1 MNGLG
6 ECALGAEISQ
16 DRSRCAVA
24 KAWRESVSRLAVKV
38 AWHGVTGAAA
48 DVVDALYVADDP
60 VSVALDP
67 RSPSATL
74 CGQLAERGIV
84 VVRLGAEDVAVAHG
98 EFRDLVAT
106 GKLRHFDQA
115 GLTAAVRGAQE
126 RPLSGA
132 VALERRVASDQSPLT
147 ASEFA
152 VWAFTRWEELSRP
165 GAWVV

>member
-1 MNGLG
+1 MSGLG

-84 VVRLGAEDVAVAHG
+84 VARLGPEDGAVAHG
-98 EFRDLVAT
+98 EFRDLVAA
-106 GKLRHFDQA
+106 GELRHFDQA
-115 GLTAAVRGAQE
+115 GLRAPVGGAQG

-132 VALERRVASDQSPLT
+132 AGLGRAVPADHAPRRS
-147 ASEFA
+147 
-152 VWAFTRWEELSRP
+152 
-165 GAWVV
+165 GG

>member
-1 MNGLG
+1 MSGLG

-16 DRSRCAVA
+16 DRARCAVA

-84 VVRLGAEDVAVAHG
+84 VARLGPEDVAVAHG

-126 RPLSGA
+126 RPPSGA
-132 VALERRVASDQSPLT
+132 GAFGRARPSGQLALT
-147 ASEFA
+147 
-152 VWAFTRWEELSRP
+152 
-165 GAWVV
+165 G

>member
-1 MNGLG
+1 MAWVNARWVRRSARTGR
-6 ECALGAEISQ
+6 GARWQ
-16 DRSRCAVA
+16 RRGGGRRRGWVGGGRGSRAGVA
-24 KAWRESVSRLAVKV
+24 KAWREWASRLAVKV

-84 VVRLGAEDVAVAHG
+84 VARLGPEDVAVAHG
-98 EFRDLVAT
+98 EFRGLVAT
-106 GKLRHFDQA
+106 GQLRQFEQA
-115 GLTAAVRGAQE
+115 GLPAAVRGAQE

-132 VALERRVASDQSPLT
+132 GALEPRLAARPT
-147 ASEFA
+147 ALQA
-152 VWAFTRWEELSRP
+152 
-165 GAWVV
+165 

>member
-1 MNGLG
+1 MSGLG

-84 VVRLGAEDVAVAHG
+84 VVRLGPEDVAGAPG
-98 EFRDLVAT
+98 GFRGLVAT
-106 GKLRHFDQA
+106 GEPRPFGQA
-115 GLTAAVRGAQE
+115 GLAAGGGGGPG
-126 RPLSGA
+126 RPCAGWGGL
-132 VALERRVASDQSPLT
+132 
-147 ASEFA
+147 
-152 VWAFTRWEELSRP
+152 
-165 GAWVV
+165 